1 MKSLI
6 VRASRSATPVNS
18 ISTKSFI
25 AGEGIDNPE
34 SKPPMIRQSSSLTV
48 WKENLPM
55 VRKIS
60 AIELYK
66 PNFPQYIKED
76 GTLET
81 QEKNPLTLLSE
92 YKAEIKE
99 NSNSGEDEITFKN
112 KIAVMLDKFLYGTPP
127 KFKTEHEKNYY
138 YRSLAFF
145 ASIASRTSA
154 EQDLEISP
162 EKRFMT
168 CSDSELKVFRHDKK
182 PNNKIILRKNFNNS
196 NKTLSGPKGEQI
208 YSNIITYFSK
218 SVVDSRGKII
228 PVSALNPDI
237 FSENFPKELANIVYK
252 HVADTNKAVVQQG
265 YEFDSFREY
274 KAQDRSNMLKQLE
287 RMEPKASPLTSAA
300 RNPSRPALFKKW
312 GKPGEHI
319 EIDAAKVRILSTDQI
334 VNLILFA
341 ADDEHANQNTSFK
354 WREHKKELWDEKS
367 LQETEKLLI
376 EHGVDPNGDW
386 TERELTAYYTL
397 VAGEWLIIG
406 ATSED
411 VAKIVHKS

>member
-76 GTLET
+76 GALET

-99 NSNSGEDEITFKN
+99 NSNSGKDEITFKN

-138 YRSLAFF
+138 YRSLDF
-145 ASIASRTSA
+145 
-154 EQDLEISP
+154 L
-162 EKRFMT
+162 
-168 CSDSELKVFRHDKK
+168 
-182 PNNKIILRKNFNNS
+182 
-196 NKTLSGPKGEQI
+196 
-208 YSNIITYFSK
+208 
-218 SVVDSRGKII
+218 
-228 PVSALNPDI
+228 
-237 FSENFPKELANIVYK
+237 
-252 HVADTNKAVVQQG
+252 
-265 YEFDSFREY
+265 
-274 KAQDRSNMLKQLE
+274 
-287 RMEPKASPLTSAA
+287 
-300 RNPSRPALFKKW
+300 PALQAALVLSKTWKLVLKK
-312 GKPGEHI
+312 
-319 EIDAAKVRILSTDQI
+319 DL
-334 VNLILFA
+334 
-341 ADDEHANQNTSFK
+341 
-354 WREHKKELWDEKS
+354 
-367 LQETEKLLI
+367 
-376 EHGVDPNGDW
+376 
-386 TERELTAYYTL
+386 
-397 VAGEWLIIG
+397 
-406 ATSED
+406 
-411 VAKIVHKS
+411 